1 MRKSMADSITNT
13 VRDLHKS
20 GVVDEITMRNIENL
34 CLPDVPDYTGEEI
47 IDIRKKYKLSQ
58 TALASVCN
66 ISPSTVQKWERGAK
80 KPSGASLKLL
90 DLMNR
95 KGLEALV

>member
-1 MRKSMADSITNT
+1 MGQFIAKSITNT
-13 VRDLHKS
+13 MRDLHKS
-20 GVVDEITMRNIENL
+20 GVVDEVTMRNIENL

-47 IDIRKKYKLSQ
+47 VDIRKKYKLSQ
-58 TALASVCN
+58 AAMASVCN

-80 KPSGASLKLL
+80 RPSGPSLKLL

-95 KGLEALV
+95 KGLDVLV